1 MPMIIVFPL
10 LFFNLVSTLNSSE
23 KKTLLHSASEL
34 DYPPFCIVNKNEKA
48 DGFAVDLLEYVTHVM
63 GMQITFKVAPWPEI
77 KNELKNRK
85 LDVLPFVGYSKERAK
100 YFDFSIPYIVLYG
113 GIFTRKNNTTIKT
126 TKDLYG
132 TEVIVMKGDTAHEYV
147 LKNKLTDKIITTK
160 SYANAFKLLSEGKHD
175 AVVVKT
181 IVGHQLIDQ
190 LSLHNIQHV
199 GHTAMEDALIHHLG
213 KDLINFEQKFSFAV
227 PKGNRAT
234 LDKLNKGLIIA
245 FKNGTYNNLV
255 KKWFHFLPKEQ
266 IDFYTIIKYALLSI
280 IFISLVIFVII
291 FIILKRQVKIKTKEI
306 NNLAKFPSENPFPII
321 RVGFNKNIIYANEGA
336 LKVFNK
342 KRSNFTTIKNLP
354 HLENCINE
362 AISSSKINTNFK
374 TKVNN
379 RYFSWSI
386 IPIIKEK
393 YINIYGSDITIQNK
407 IEKDLAIKSHN
418 LGERVKELNCLY
430 GISKLI
436 EKPTLELKQIYQG
449 IVELIP
455 PAWQYPEVT
464 SARLLIFNEEFKT
477 AEFTGSHWK
486 LESSIT
492 VGPKKAGYLEVY
504 YSVEKPQDAIGPF
517 LKEEKV
523 LLDLITER
531 LGRVIEQMST
541 QDELTKAN
549 KKLEKLVFT
558 DSLTGLIN
566 RKPFMDLLNI
576 YMKKAKRNNTKIALF
591 FLDINNF
598 KNINDEYG
606 HETGDY
612 ILRTVADKIKENTRE
627 SDFCGRWGG
636 DEFLICMD
644 TISTDT
650 EIIKSAQRISEI
662 FTEKFKVNNLIID
675 IEISIGIA
683 VYPIDAK
690 NVTELVRYSDLAM
703 YKAKQTKSCFYFY
716 DQHLENK
723 RIFDMALT
731 HAMKNNEFKTVYQP
745 IVDRNRKLYSIETLL
760 RWENSKFGTVMPL
773 DFIPYIEKNKQII
786 EVGNWI
792 FRQACG
798 KLNKLKNNNPEDI
811 FISVNV
817 SQYQLES
824 NCFVDNINDIIKETK
839 VNPKNIIFEITEK
852 TQIHNIE
859 KIKKT
864 LNDIKKVGIGLIA
877 LDDFGSGYSSFS
889 NLYNLPINI
898 VKLDKFF
905 VDRLYV
911 KKYYEV
917 TSGLIMLLKKY
928 NLKIIAEGIETERQ
942 FKLLKNMGCDYF
954 QGFYFGYPE

>member
-1 MPMIIVFPL
+1 
-10 LFFNLVSTLNSSE
+10 
-23 KKTLLHSASEL
+23 
-34 DYPPFCIVNKNEKA
+34 
-48 DGFAVDLLEYVTHVM
+48 
-63 GMQITFKVAPWPEI
+63 
-77 KNELKNRK
+77 
-85 LDVLPFVGYSKERAK
+85 
-100 YFDFSIPYIVLYG
+100 
-113 GIFTRKNNTTIKT
+113 
-126 TKDLYG
+126 
-132 TEVIVMKGDTAHEYV
+132 
-147 LKNKLTDKIITTK
+147 
-160 SYANAFKLLSEGKHD
+160 
-175 AVVVKT
+175 
-181 IVGHQLIDQ
+181 
-190 LSLHNIQHV
+190 
-199 GHTAMEDALIHHLG
+199 
-213 KDLINFEQKFSFAV
+213 
-227 PKGNRAT
+227 
-234 LDKLNKGLIIA
+234 
-245 FKNGTYNNLV
+245 
-255 KKWFHFLPKEQ
+255 
-266 IDFYTIIKYALLSI
+266 
-280 IFISLVIFVII
+280 
-291 FIILKRQVKIKTKEI
+291 
-306 NNLAKFPSENPFPII
+306 
-321 RVGFNKNIIYANEGA
+321 
-336 LKVFNK
+336 
-342 KRSNFTTIKNLP
+342 
-354 HLENCINE
+354 
-362 AISSSKINTNFK
+362 
-374 TKVNN
+374 
-379 RYFSWSI
+379 
-386 IPIIKEK
+386 
-393 YINIYGSDITIQNK
+393 
-407 IEKDLAIKSHN
+407 
-418 LGERVKELNCLY
+418 
-430 GISKLI
+430 
-436 EKPTLELKQIYQG
+436 
-449 IVELIP
+449 
-455 PAWQYPEVT
+455 
-464 SARLLIFNEEFKT
+464 
-477 AEFTGSHWK
+477 
-486 LESSIT
+486 
-492 VGPKKAGYLEVY
+492 
-504 YSVEKPQDAIGPF
+504 
-517 LKEEKV
+517 
-523 LLDLITER
+523 
-531 LGRVIEQMST
+531 
-541 QDELTKAN
+541 
-549 KKLEKLVFT
+549 
-558 DSLTGLIN
+558 
-566 RKPFMDLLNI
+566 
-576 YMKKAKRNNTKIALF
+576 
-591 FLDINNF
+591 
-598 KNINDEYG
+598 
-606 HETGDY
+606 
-612 ILRTVADKIKENTRE
+612 
-627 SDFCGRWGG
+627 
-636 DEFLICMD
+636 MD